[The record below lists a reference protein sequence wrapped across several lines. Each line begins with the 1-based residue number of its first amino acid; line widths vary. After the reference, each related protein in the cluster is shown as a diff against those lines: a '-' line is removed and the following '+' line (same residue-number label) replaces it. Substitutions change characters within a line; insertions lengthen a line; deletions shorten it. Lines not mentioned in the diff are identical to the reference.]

1 MLGALWTTS
10 WAAPDPP
17 IRVHLKQ
24 GVPAPSDGE
33 FYSTEDARKLL
44 VILMERRHRA
54 EAAEENN
61 LYLRE
66 VVALAEA
73 RVEALQAEIRELEA
87 TVAMA
92 QADTKIE
99 KYKCPSWAER
109 HIGLSVGLFGGYNA
123 MADVGQDKASVGIGL
138 LYGFKIR

>member
-24 GVPAPSDGE
+24 GVPAPTDGE

-66 VVALAEA
+66 VVALAEV
-73 RVEALQAEIRELEA
+73 RIEVLQAEIRELEA

-99 KYKCPSWAER
+99 KYKCPSFLER
-109 HIGLSVGLFGGYNA
+109 HVGLCVGPYAGY
-123 MADVGQDKASVGIGL
+123 DFTTDEVGAGL
-138 LYGFKIR
+138 GLIYGWKF